1 MVYIPTWEE
10 ERALSAIRSLAND
23 PNLIRTVREV
33 LVWRVT
39 TGIFEQSTQKIIK
52 DTTDPLKAL
61 EKITDGLQY
70 LYVNTTIQIHFRLV
84 AGFATSLKRIYAVT
98 MTSAIL

>member
-39 TGIFEQSTQKIIK
+39 TGILEQSTQKIIK
-52 DTTDPLKAL
+52 C
-61 EKITDGLQY
+61 I
-70 LYVNTTIQIHFRLV
+70 
-84 AGFATSLKRIYAVT
+84 
-98 MTSAIL
+98 

>member
-1 MVYIPTWEE
+1 METAASFETQLSELFRARFPMVYIPTWEE

-39 TGIFEQSTQKIIK
+39 TGILEQSTQKIIK

-61 EKITDGLQY
+61 DYIQQY
-70 LYVNTTIQIHFRLV
+70 DKPSLLV
-84 AGFATSLKRIYAVT
+84 LLDAHVYFE
-98 MTSAIL
+98 